1 MTTTDLLIRPAGSA
15 DLAAIIALY
24 ADDDLGNLRAEAASA
39 PDQPYL
45 DAFDA
50 IDRDPNHVLAVAT
63 IGGDPRIIATLLLS
77 FLPGLSRRGAWR
89 AQIEAVRVASD
100 LRGQGIGGRMI
111 DWAVDRARARG
122 CGLVQLTSDARRAEA
137 HRFYERAGFVPSHVG
152 FKLRLEER

>member
-24 ADDDLGNLRAEAASA
+24 ADDDLGKLREEAGRA

-77 FLPGLSRRGAWR
+77 FLPGLSRHGAWR
-89 AQIEAVRVASD
+89 AQVEAMRVARD
-100 LRGQGIGGRMI
+100 LRGQGLGRQMI
-111 DWAVDRARARG
+111 DWAVGQARARG
-122 CGLVQLTSDARRAEA
+122 CALVQLTSDQRRPEA
-137 HRFYERAGFVPSHVG
+137 HRFYEQAGFVPSHLG
-152 FKLRLEER
+152 FKLRLDD